1 VALLEI
7 ARCKLLFSDP
17 ACPCRIQIFAMTIQ
31 VFLVEDDPEFG
42 RHLVELIR
50 SNPLLQ
56 LCGWVDTV
64 ALALDNIRTSHADVF
79 LVDLGLPDG
88 SGQTIIQHIT
98 RVRPSARIMVLS
110 TLGDPKHILSSLEM
124 GAHGYLLKSESPEH
138 ILHHIIT
145 LVNEGGVLS
154 GLASK
159 IVIQEMAQRHPT
171 SAQRSAS
178 GTAPAALTPKELRV
192 LSLVQTGLPAKSI
205 AFHLNIS
212 IFTVNQHLRS
222 IYRKL
227 NVRNKMEAV
236 QSALNLG
243 LL

>member
-1 VALLEI
+1 
-7 ARCKLLFSDP
+7 
-17 ACPCRIQIFAMTIQ
+17 MTIQ

-42 RHLVELIR
+42 RQLVAMIR
-50 SNPLLQ
+50 TNPLLQ
-56 LCGWVDTV
+56 LCGWADTV
-64 ALALDNIRTSHADVF
+64 ALALDNIRSSEADVF

-88 SGQTIIQHIT
+88 SGQTVIQHVARHRPQA
-98 RVRPSARIMVLS
+98 RVMVLS

-124 GAHGYLLKSESPEH
+124 GAHGYLLKSDPPDH
-138 ILHHIIT
+138 ILHNIIT

-159 IVIQEMAQRHPT
+159 IVIQEMSQRHPLT
-171 SAQRSAS
+171 SPVSAS
-178 GTAPAALTPKELRV
+178 GQVPAPLTPKELRV
-192 LSLVQTGLPAKSI
+192 LGLVQSGLQAKNI
-205 AFHLNIS
+205 AAELSIS

>member
-1 VALLEI
+1 
-7 ARCKLLFSDP
+7 
-17 ACPCRIQIFAMTIQ
+17 MTIQ

-42 RHLVELIR
+42 RHLADLIR
-50 SNPLLQ
+50 ANPLLQ
-56 LCGWVDTV
+56 LCGWADTV
-64 ALALDNIRTSHADVF
+64 ALALDNIRNSQADVF

-88 SGQTIIQHIT
+88 SGQTVIQQIARLRPAA
-98 RVRPSARIMVLS
+98 RVMVLS

-124 GAHGYLLKSESPEH
+124 GAHGYLLKSEPPEL
-138 ILHHIIT
+138 ILQHIIT

-154 GLASK
+154 GHASK
-159 IVIQEMAQRHPT
+159 IVIQEMSQRHPH
-171 SAQRSAS
+171 SAQTLAP
-178 GTAPAALTPKELRV
+178 GAVPAALTPKELKV
-192 LSLVQTGLPAKSI
+192 LSLVQTGLPAKNI
-205 AFHLNIS
+205 APQLNIS

>member
-1 VALLEI
+1 
-7 ARCKLLFSDP
+7 
-17 ACPCRIQIFAMTIQ
+17 MTIQ

-98 RVRPSARIMVLS
+98 RVRPSARVMVLS

-236 QSALNLG
+236 QSASNLG

>member
-1 VALLEI
+1 
-7 ARCKLLFSDP
+7 
-17 ACPCRIQIFAMTIQ
+17 MTIQ

-159 IVIQEMAQRHPT
+159 IVIQEMAQRHPPT
-171 SAQRSAS
+171 AQRSAS

-236 QSALNLG
+236 QSASNLG

>member
-1 VALLEI
+1 MPMQNPNFCYDYPSLSG
-7 ARCKLLFSDP
+7 RGRP
-17 ACPCRIQIFAMTIQ
+17 RIWSASGGVDSLQSAAAT
-31 VFLVEDDPEFG
+31 VWLG
-42 RHLVELIR
+42 RYGGAG
-50 SNPLLQ
+50 PGQ
-56 LCGWVDTV
+56 Y
-64 ALALDNIRTSHADVF
+64 RTSHADVF

-236 QSALNLG
+236 QSASNLG

>member
-1 VALLEI
+1 
-7 ARCKLLFSDP
+7 
-17 ACPCRIQIFAMTIQ
+17 MTIQ

-42 RHLVELIR
+42 RQLVDLIR
-50 SNPLLQ
+50 TNPLLQ
-56 LCGWVDTV
+56 LCGWADTV
-64 ALALDNIRTSHADVF
+64 ALALDNIRSSQADVF

-88 SGQTIIQHIT
+88 SGQTVIQHIARARPAA
-98 RVRPSARIMVLS
+98 RVMVLS

-124 GAHGYLLKSESPEH
+124 GAHGYLLKSEPPER
-138 ILHHIIT
+138 ILHDIIT

-154 GLASK
+154 GHASK
-159 IVIQEMAQRHPT
+159 IVIQEMAQRHPP

-205 AFHLNIS
+205 AFQLNIS

-236 QSALNLG
+236 QSAQNLG

>member
-1 VALLEI
+1 
-7 ARCKLLFSDP
+7 
-17 ACPCRIQIFAMTIQ
+17 MTIQ

-42 RHLVELIR
+42 RQLVDLIR
-50 SNPLLQ
+50 TNPLLQ

-88 SGQTIIQHIT
+88 SGQTVIQHIA
-98 RVRPSARIMVLS
+98 RVQPTARVMVLS

-124 GAHGYLLKSESPEH
+124 GAHGYLLKSEPPDH
-138 ILHHIIT
+138 LLHHIIT

-159 IVIQEMAQRHPT
+159 IVIQEMAQRPPQT
-171 SAQRSAS
+171 APRSAS
-178 GTAPAALTPKELRV
+178 GTAPAALTPKELKV
-192 LSLVQTGLPAKSI
+192 LSLVQIGLPAKSI
-205 AFHLNIS
+205 APQLNIS